1 MGLSKDEIDR
11 RVREAAELVG
21 LSEDML
27 AQSPFELSGGQ
38 KRRVPSRA

>member
-1 MGLSKDEIDR
+1 M
-11 RVREAAELVG
+11 REAAELVC

-38 KRRVPSRA
+38 KRRVAIAGVLAMEP